1 MVAYTA
7 STWTGVIVA
16 LSIFVPL
23 VVAIVL
29 AFVVLRKDNPD
40 EERLRRVQEEYE
52 RARRER

>member
-1 MVAYTA
+1 
-7 STWTGVIVA
+7 
-16 LSIFVPL
+16 VPL